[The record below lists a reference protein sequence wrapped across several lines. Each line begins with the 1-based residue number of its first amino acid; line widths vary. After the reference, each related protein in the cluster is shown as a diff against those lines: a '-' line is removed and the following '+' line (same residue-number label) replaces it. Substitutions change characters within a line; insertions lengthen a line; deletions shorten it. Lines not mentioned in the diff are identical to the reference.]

1 MAIKPTDYMKHAL
14 LPAKKQRKEI
24 TKRIE
29 SQLEAAIDAQL
40 LENASRHP
48 MSGRQNVHFFIDDKF
63 FGLDAKFS
71 TYSQPGT
78 KGTPQPLTC
87 EERYSV
93 FDSIIK
99 KYQAA
104 GWYISGLNENWDGR
118 LMHMEMSLGNPYGA

>member
-24 TKRIE
+24 AKRIE
-29 SQLEAAIDAQL
+29 SQLEATIDAQL

-48 MSGRQNVHFFIDDKF
+48 MNGRHNVHFFIDDKF

-71 TYSQPGT
+71 TYSNPDI

-87 EERYSV
+87 EERREVYK
-93 FDSIIK
+93 SIIK
-99 KYQAA
+99 KYETA
-104 GWYISGLNENWDGR
+104 GWYISGLSEDWGGWA
-118 LMHMEMSLGNPYGA
+118 MHIEMTLGNPYAA